1 MAAPASVVYSW
12 AAKPKQYNLNMKT
25 FSLYLYLAIVACALA
40 MASCGSSGK
49 AKSGMTLFEE
59 KNYTLA
65 IPQLKNE
72 YKEQQVPLMRGEKAF
87 YVAESYRLSGNT
99 KDAEGWYAEAIK
111 QGYDAIATYNYALVL
126 KANQKYKQAIEQF
139 TNYARLEPF
148 NKEKA
153 FDQIKACNL
162 AIRWEKERTNLDLQ
176 NLQAINT
183 AASEYAPVILPNGDM
198 VFSSDRIDATGNDTY
213 GWTGEKY
220 SDLYL
225 TKKQSNGAYSGV
237 VNFAAE
243 LNSGFNEGTPTF
255 NKDATEVYFTRCGSQ
270 NKGMADYCA
279 IYVSRLQSLGGWSA
293 PEKLALFE
301 NDTFNVGHPFLA
313 KDGKYLIFAAE
324 APGGYGGKDLYI
336 IYQQGGTWGTPKN
349 LGKEINT
356 PGNEVFPFV
365 DEVGTLYFS
374 SDGHDGLGG
383 LDIFSAAA
391 NGSSWAKPEN
401 LKLPINSGAD
411 DYGLWLTK
419 AKPKNANDPVRM
431 SGFFSSNRPGG
442 AGKDD
447 IYAFQ
452 LSNEN
457 LYVLEGVI
465 LEKIFATPG
474 DPNSKVI
481 DFQPIEAAA
490 ITLKK
495 YGPGFPVVANLKS
508 DKFGRFGHD
517 LEKDSDYY
525 VSGEKEGFLKQSAKT
540 TTKGLRDLNNITIA
554 VKVRLI
560 VERIFENVDIK
571 IENIYY
577 DYDSTALRTE
587 SYPALDT
594 LYALF
599 AENPTIVVEIGS
611 HTDSRGKNDY
621 NLKLSQG
628 RAASVVKYL
637 VSKGIPVQ
645 RLKAVG
651 YGETMPVNQCIDGVE
666 CTEEEHQ
673 LNRRTTFKILSE
685 KFVLESIKPD
695 SIYVDPKKP

>member
-1 MAAPASVVYSW
+1 MRTIV
-12 AAKPKQYNLNMKT
+12 
-25 FSLYLYLAIVACALA
+25 LYLYIALA
-40 MASCGSSGK
+40 ASVLALSSCSGSGK
-49 AKSGMTLFEE
+49 AKSGMTLFQE

-72 YKEQQVPLMRGEKAF
+72 YKEQQVPLLRGEKAF
-87 YVAESYRLSGNT
+87 YVAECYRLSGNT

-111 QGYDAIATYNYALVL
+111 QGYDAIATYNYALTL
-126 KANQKYKQAIEQF
+126 KANEKYKQAIEQF

-148 NKEKA
+148 SKEKA

-162 AIRWEKERTNLDLQ
+162 AMRWEKERTNLDLK
-176 NLQAINT
+176 NLTNINT
-183 AASEYAPVILPNGDM
+183 SASEYAPVVLPNGDL
-198 VFSSDRIDATGNDTY
+198 VFTSDRLDATGSDTY
-213 GWTGEKY
+213 GWTGEKF

-225 TKKQSNGAYSGV
+225 TKKQSGGTYSGV
-237 VNFAAE
+237 VAFASE

-270 NKGMADYCA
+270 GKGANDYCA
-279 IYVSRLQSLGGWSA
+279 IYVSRQQSLGGWSE
-293 PEKLALFE
+293 PEKLFLFE
-301 NDTFNVGHPFLA
+301 NDTFNIGHPFLSR
-313 KDGKYLIFAAE
+313 DGKYLLFAAE

-336 IYQQGGTWGTPKN
+336 TYLQAGAWTAPKS

-356 PGNEVFPFV
+356 DGNEVFPFV
-365 DEVGTLYFS
+365 DETGTLYFS

-383 LDIFSAAA
+383 LDIFAAPA
-391 NGSSWAKPEN
+391 NGGVWSKPEN
-401 LKLPINSGAD
+401 LKIPINSGAD

-465 LEKIFATPG
+465 LEKIFADPK

-481 DFQPIEAAA
+481 DFQPVDAAN

-495 YGPGFPVVANLKS
+495 YGPGFPVIANLKS

-517 LEKDSDYY
+517 LEKESEYY
-525 VSGEKEGFLKQSAKT
+525 VSGEKEGFLKQSSKAS
-540 TTKGLRDLNNITIA
+540 TKGLRDLNNITIA
-554 VKVRLI
+554 VKVRII

-577 DYDSTALRTE
+577 DYDSTALRPD

-611 HTDSRGKNDY
+611 HTDSRGKNEY
-621 NLKLSQG
+621 NLTLSQG

-637 VSKGIPVQ
+637 VNKGIPLE

-651 YGETMPVNQCIDGVE
+651 YGETMPVNKCVDGVE
-666 CTEEEHQ
+666 CTEAEHQ

-685 KFVLESIKPD
+685 KYNIESITPD
-695 SIYVDPKKP
+695 NIPVDPKKP

>member
-1 MAAPASVVYSW
+1 MRATYPYI
-12 AAKPKQYNLNMKT
+12 
-25 FSLYLYLAIVACALA
+25 YLAIITIALSL
-40 MASCGSSGK
+40 ASCGGSGK
-49 AKSGMTLFEE
+49 AKNGMTLFEE

-72 YKEQQVPLMRGEKAF
+72 YKEQQVPLLRGEKAF
-87 YVAESYRLSGNT
+87 YVAESYRLSGNF

-111 QGYDAIATYNYALVL
+111 QGYDAIATYNYAITL
-126 KANQKYKQAIEQF
+126 KANEKYKQAIEQF

-176 NLQAINT
+176 NMPLNT
-183 AASEYAPVILPNGDM
+183 SASEYAPVVTPNGDL
-198 VFSSDRIDATGNDTY
+198 VFTSDRIDATGNDTY

-220 SDLYL
+220 SDMYL
-225 TKKQSNGAYSGV
+225 TKKQTDGTYSGIV
-237 VNFAAE
+237 SLSAE

-255 NKDATEVYFTRCGSQ
+255 SRDGNEVYFTRCGSQ
-270 NKGMADYCA
+270 GKELDDYCA
-279 IYVSRLQSLGGWSA
+279 IYISRLQSLGGWSN
-293 PEKLALFE
+293 PEKLLLFDA
-301 NDTFNVGHPFLA
+301 DTFNVGHPFLS
-313 KDGKYLIFAAE
+313 KDGKYLLFAAE

-336 IYQQGGTWGTPKN
+336 SILQAGAWTAPRN
-349 LGKEINT
+349 LGVEINT
-356 PGNEVFPFV
+356 PGNEVFPFI
-365 DEVGTLYFS
+365 DDQGTLYFS

-383 LDIFSAAA
+383 LDIFSAPS
-391 NGSSWAKPEN
+391 NGGTWSKPEN

-419 AKPKNANDPVRM
+419 SKPKDANDPVRM

-442 AGKDD
+442 KGKDD
-447 IYAFQ
+447 IYQFQ

-457 LYVLEGVI
+457 LFVLEGVI
-465 LEKIFATPG
+465 LEKIFEDPS

-481 DFQPIEAAA
+481 DFQPVNEAN

-495 YGPGFPVVANLKS
+495 YAPGFPVVATLSS
-508 DKFGRFGHD
+508 DKFGRFGYD
-517 LEKDSDYY
+517 LTKETDYY
-525 VSGEKEGFLKQSAKT
+525 VSGEKEGFLKQAAKFS
-540 TTKGLRDLNNITIA
+540 TKGLRDLKNITIPI
-554 VKVRLI
+554 KVRLI
-560 VERIFENVDIK
+560 VERIFENVPIE

-577 DYDSTALRTE
+577 DYDSTVLRAD

-611 HTDSRGKNDY
+611 HTDSRGSSDY
-621 NLKLSQG
+621 NLRLSQG

-637 VSKGIPVQ
+637 VSKGIPAG

-651 YGETMPVNQCIDGVE
+651 YGESNPVNKCVDGVE
-666 CTEEEHQ
+666 CTEEEYQ
-673 LNRRTTFKILSE
+673 LNRRTTFKILAE
-685 KFVLESIKPD
+685 KFNLESITPED
-695 SIYVDPKKP
+695 IRVDPKKP

>member
-1 MAAPASVVYSW
+1 MRKTTFFLSVSV
-12 AAKPKQYNLNMKT
+12 
-25 FSLYLYLAIVACALA
+25 LALLLTL
-40 MASCGSSGK
+40 ASCSSSGR
-49 AKSGMTLFEE
+49 AKSGMTLFQE

-72 YKEQQVPLMRGEKAF
+72 YKEAQVPLLRGEKAF
-87 YVAESYRLSGNT
+87 YVAESYRLNGNT
-99 KDAEGWYAEAIK
+99 KDAEGWYAEAVK
-111 QGYDAIATYNYALVL
+111 QGYDAIATYNYALTL
-126 KANQKYKQAIEQF
+126 KANQKYKQAIDQF

-153 FDQIKACNL
+153 LDQIKACNL

-176 NLQAINT
+176 NLTAINT
-183 AASEYAPVILPNGDM
+183 SASEYAPVILPNGDM
-198 VFSSDRIDATGNDTY
+198 VFSSDRVDATGSDTY
-213 GWTGEKY
+213 GWTGEKF

-225 TKKQSNGAYSGV
+225 SKKQSNGGFSGV
-237 VNFAAE
+237 VNFAKE

-255 NKDATEVYFTRCGSQ
+255 NKDVTEVYFTRCGSQ
-270 NKGMADYCA
+270 GKGADDYCA
-279 IYVSRLQSLGGWSA
+279 IYFSRQQSLGGWSE
-293 PEKLALFE
+293 PQKLALFE
-301 NDTFNVGHPFLA
+301 NDTFNVGHPFLSR
-313 KDGKYLIFAAE
+313 DGKYLIFAAE

-336 IYQQGGTWGTPKN
+336 IYMQGGNWSPPKS
-349 LGKEINT
+349 LGADINT
-356 PGNEVFPFV
+356 AGNEVFPFV
-365 DEVGTLYFS
+365 DENGTLYFS

-383 LDIFSAAA
+383 LDIFSAPA
-391 NGSSWAKPEN
+391 NGGVWSKPEN

-431 SGFFSSNRPGG
+431 SGYFSSNRPGG

-457 LYVLEGVI
+457 LFVLEGVI
-465 LEKIFATPG
+465 LEKIFADPK

-481 DFQPIEAAA
+481 DFLPVEAAN

-495 YGPGFPVVANLKS
+495 YGPGFPVIANLKS
-508 DKFGRFGHD
+508 DKYGRFGHD

-525 VSGEKEGFLKQSAKT
+525 VSGEKDGFLKQSART
-540 TTKGLRDLNNITIA
+540 STKGLRDLNNITIP

-560 VERIFENVDIK
+560 VERIFEDVQIK

-577 DYDSTALRTE
+577 DYDSTALRAD

-611 HTDSRGKNDY
+611 HTDSRGKNEY
-621 NLKLSQG
+621 NLTLSQG

-637 VSKGIPVQ
+637 VSKGIPIQ

-651 YGETMPVNQCIDGVE
+651 YGETSLVNKCADGVD

-685 KFVLESIKPD
+685 KYVIESVVPD
-695 SIYVDPKKP
+695 NIPVDPKKP